1 MSIRSILMGFTAFT
15 IAGCAAVP
23 APPEQDG
30 IKVENIVDRIQCELA
45 GVFKDNDR
53 KIAGSLRN
61 WVANVVLTLKV
72 VNEVSA
78 RPTVTVTPLL
88 TPMITAGTL
97 TVAVGPDFN
106 DQSQRIAEISF
117 DVHMR
122 DLDPENRAR
131 SKNRMPDCSGQYTGL
146 PQAAYGLGLRQWAN
160 TVAYA
165 SGRDDFAA
173 LAGAVYDLK
182 FFISRGVHG
191 GFVFEGTRVRVD
203 ATGNTATHD
212 TDNHLLVTFA
222 EDPLPK
228 VVAGKTR
235 TSEDAKIK
243 IDIQRSRFLPQR
255 FILQSGTGRLTN

>member
-1 MSIRSILMGFTAFT
+1 MSLRSILMCFTTLAT
-15 IAGCAAVP
+15 AGCAAVP
-23 APPEQDG
+23 APPEFDG
-30 IKVENIVDRIQCELA
+30 IKVEQIVDTVQCELA
-45 GVFKDNDR
+45 GVFRDNP
-53 KIAGSLRN
+53 KLAKGLRD

-78 RPTVTVTPLL
+78 KPTVTITPLL
-88 TPMITAGTL
+88 TPVITAGTL
-97 TVAVGPDFN
+97 TVVVGPDFN

-122 DLDPENRAR
+122 DLDPKNLARAR
-131 SKNRMPDCSGQYTGL
+131 NRMPVCGGYTGL
-146 PQAAYGLGLRQWAN
+146 PQAAYGLGLREWAN

-165 SGRDDFAA
+165 SGRDDFAS

-191 GFVFEGTRVRVD
+191 GFVFEGSRVKVD
-203 ATGNTATHD
+203 ATGSTATHD

-222 EDPLPK
+222 EDPQPK

-235 TSEDAKIK
+235 TSSGAKEK
-243 IDIQRSRFLPQR
+243 IDAQKYRFLPQR